1 MMCAE
6 PDRIMEQEQQF
17 LRALTTVATARQEG
31 SRLELRTAEEAL
43 AVSLT
48 AAASR

>member
-17 LRALTTVATARQEG
+17 LKALTTVATARQEG
-31 SRLELRTAEEAL
+31 DGLELRAADGAL

-48 AAASR
+48 KATTR